1 MDSCCND
8 WEIVDQSHQ
17 NVSHKE
23 VKMTDLNGV
32 RISFWSNM
40 PVVRV
45 LNTVQKQGEVTKRI
59 TNEVFNCLAIDE
71 TNNPNPYRF
80 YFDPQTGSGYMDLLI
95 DGTSTVVGS
104 PHIRTENMTGTYTL
118 TLSAEEQGGRNA
130 LQREI
135 KVVVTQEACAC
146 S

>member
-1 MDSCCND
+1 MNIKPSPWTSDVND
-8 WEIVDQSHQ
+8 WEIVGNRIL
-17 NVSHKE
+17 NVSHEK

-45 LNTVQKQGEVTKRI
+45 LNTVQKQGESTKRI

-80 YFDPQTGSGYMDLLI
+80 YFDPLTGSGYMDLLI
-95 DGTSTVVGS
+95 DGTNTIAGS
-104 PHIRTENMTGTYTL
+104 PHLRTENMTGTYTL
-118 TLSAEEQGGRNA
+118 ILSAEEQDGKNA

-135 KVVVTQEACAC
+135 EVW
-146 S
+146 